1 MTKGARWIS
10 IVRQI
15 AFTPIILGAV
25 GWAVGVLIVYYP
37 YQYQGA
43 EANSFV
49 NDPDFFLWSLVI
61 SLEVG
66 IFLMAMPGLAS
77 YVCSL
82 KAHRSPHRWWILTN
96 LVVLIALFLVPVV
109 IGQVLIEGL
118 SDWPLENLFWKVQ
131 GIVLVAGFTVLAG
144 FLVILLVQVASQE
157 ISVISNSM
165 QDVLDDFAQRK
176 AYLDRSLFAIGA
188 IIGVGILA
196 TGILR
201 DLSLEHIDAVTT
213 ENYPNPS

>member
-1 MTKGARWIS
+1 M
-10 IVRQI
+10 
-15 AFTPIILGAV
+15 
-25 GWAVGVLIVYYP
+25 GVLIVYYP

-96 LVVLIALFLVPVV
+96 LVVLIALF
-109 IGQVLIEGL
+109 
-118 SDWPLENLFWKVQ
+118 WFLE
-131 GIVLVAGFTVLAG
+131 
-144 FLVILLVQVASQE
+144 S
-157 ISVISNSM
+157 
-165 QDVLDDFAQRK
+165 
-176 AYLDRSLFAIGA
+176 
-188 IIGVGILA
+188 
-196 TGILR
+196 
-201 DLSLEHIDAVTT
+201 
-213 ENYPNPS
+213 